1 MDMETGLCLCTSYRM
16 GVLDKGSEA
25 PGLYRIPRLTDYM
38 IDSLELNPSLFS
50 SENTLTAAGIF
61 IAESKLLYLPVTGL

>member
-1 MDMETGLCLCTSYRM
+1 
-16 GVLDKGSEA
+16 
-25 PGLYRIPRLTDYM
+25 M